1 MINPNTFTI
10 YNASAGSGKTFTLVK
25 DYLVLLLNSSRDDAY
40 KNILA
45 ITFTNKA
52 VGEMKSR
59 VILGLSSLA
68 EEETPT
74 NTESLLKLLIE
85 ETNLE
90 KSEIQNRSKKILKN
104 ILHNYAAFDISTI
117 DRFTHKIIR
126 TFAKDLGI
134 PVNFEV
140 ELNLDLILQEA
151 VDRVINR
158 AGEEKELTKVLLKF
172 TLDKTDDDK
181 SWDISRDLFSF
192 SKLLIRESQQQY
204 VQQLKG
210 KSLQDFADFSE
221 KIKLGIILIEE
232 DITGFA
238 NSFFELL
245 NKFDLTEK
253 DFNGGYLFKYF
264 IKIKNQNYIKLFGA
278 KWQDKLE
285 DSALYP
291 QRLSDDKKTILDQ
304 YQPEIAGLFNKSKK
318 AILKRDYLKAIDKS
332 IIPLSLLSEISKE
345 IDKIKK
351 ERSLVLISD
360 FNPTIAKEINNQP
373 VPFIYERLGERY
385 KNYFIDEFQDTSE
398 MQWTN
403 IIPLADHNLNTIQP
417 NNEPSANI
425 TLVGD
430 AKQSIYRFRGG
441 KAEQFIDLCMAENP
455 FQVEKEVIDLPS
467 NYRSA
472 KVVVEF
478 NNSFFQYISNKFESD
493 TYKTLFLKS
502 VQEPVKQGGGYV
514 NISFLEAKKKEEE
527 LELHPIKSLEI
538 IKDLD
543 AQGVSR
549 SDICILTRTR
559 KESFAIANYLNEQGL
574 SIVSSESLLVSNSP
588 EVRFINNLFALSL
601 NPHDKNIKWELLNYL
616 IQKLEIKDSHKLVLA
631 NLEKEHEKF
640 FAWLT
645 DYEIY
650 FDIKKIQILSIYE
663 AAEYI
668 IRTFSLIKN
677 SDAYLQF
684 YLDFVFD
691 SLNNKNIGISEFL
704 ELWNQKSAKLSIL
717 APASENA
724 VQIMTIHKSKGL
736 EFPIVIYPF
745 ANSALQDVSR
755 ESIWLPLPEGLND
768 IPIGYLKASKG
779 MLDWGET
786 EANAYQELL
795 DKTEFDSINILY
807 VAFTR
812 AAQQLYIIS
821 NLDITAKG
829 EINENK
835 VSGLLIGY
843 LKEKNLWS
851 DEKETFEFGTKV
863 IKNYETS
870 ESSTNLKN
878 SHFFSSSTQ
887 NNAVQIMTKS
897 GLLWDSPQ
905 EKAILKGDL
914 YHNIFSEINT
924 IEDMPSA
931 IQKFT
936 LGENLEESEFQELER
951 LISEVILHPELSE
964 YYSSEAI
971 VIKERNILSPNGEV
985 LRPDR
990 LNIKDK
996 SVTIIDYKTGAFQ
1009 KTHQLQMEQYENIL
1023 TEMGYSVL
1031 KKILIYINTEVNI
1044 AVV

>member
-25 DYLVLLLNSSRDDAY
+25 DYLVLLLNSSKDDAY

-59 VILGLSSLA
+59 VILGLSSLGK
-68 EEETPT
+68 EEIPE
-74 NTESLLKLLIE
+74 NTHSLLLLLIK
-85 ETNLE
+85 ETNLNKE
-90 KSEIQNRSKKILKN
+90 EIQKRSKRILKN

-151 VDRVINR
+151 VDSVINR
-158 AGEEKELTKVLLKF
+158 AGEEKELTTVLLRF

-204 VQQLKG
+204 VQRLKG
-210 KSLQDFADFSE
+210 KSLQDFSQFSE
-221 KIKLGIILIEE
+221 KLKMGVVLLEE
-232 DITGFA
+232 DITTTA
-238 NSFFELL
+238 NAFFQLVVE
-245 NKFDLTEK
+245 NNLTEK

-264 IKIKNQNYIKLFGA
+264 IKIKNHNYIKLFGA

-291 QRLSDDKKTILDQ
+291 QRISEDKKAILDQ
-304 YQPEIAGLFNKSKK
+304 YQPEIARLFSASKK
-318 AILKRDYLKAIDKS
+318 AVLKREYLKAIDRS
-332 IIPLSLLSEISKE
+332 IIPLSLLSEISNE

-403 IIPLADHNLNTIQP
+403 LIPLADHNLNTIQSDT
-417 NNEPSANI
+417 EPSSNI

-455 FQVEKEVIDLPS
+455 FQVEKKVIDLPS
-467 NYRSA
+467 NYRSS
-472 KVVVEF
+472 KEVVAF
-478 NNSFFQYISNKFESD
+478 NNSFFNYIANKFERE
-493 TYKTLFLKS
+493 TYKTLFFKS
-502 VQEPVKQGGGYV
+502 AQEAIKQNGGYV
-514 NISFLEAKKKEEE
+514 NISFLEAKSKEEE
-527 LELHPIKSLEI
+527 LEMHPIKSLEI
-538 IKDLD
+538 IKELD
-543 AQGVSR
+543 EQGVSR
-549 SDICILTRTR
+549 SNICILTRTR
-559 KESFAIANYLNEQGL
+559 KESFAIANYLNEQGI
-574 SIVSSESLLVSNSP
+574 SIVSSESLLISNSP
-588 EVRFINNLFALSL
+588 EVQFINNLFSFSL
-601 NPHDKNIKWELLNYL
+601 NPHDKNVKWELLNYL
-616 IQKLEIKDSHKLVLA
+616 VQKLEIKEAHTLILTT
-631 NLEKEHEKF
+631 LEKEHQDF
-640 FAWLT
+640 FSWLST
-645 DYEIY
+645 HDIY
-650 FDIKKIQILSIYE
+650 FEIKKIQILSIYE

-668 IRTFSLIKN
+668 IRAFSLIKDSN
-677 SDAYLQF
+677 AYLQF

-691 SLNNKNIGISEFL
+691 SLNNKNIGVSEFM
-704 ELWNQKSAKLSIL
+704 ELWGQKSDKLSIL
-717 APASENA
+717 ASKSKDA
-724 VQIMTIHKSKGL
+724 VQIITIHKSKGL

-768 IPIGYLKASKG
+768 IPIGYLKANKA

-786 EANAYQELL
+786 EATAYQELL
-795 DKTEFDSINILY
+795 DKTEFDSINVLY

-812 AAQQLYIIS
+812 AAKQLYIIS

-843 LKEKNLWS
+843 LKAENLWS
-851 DEKETFEFGTKV
+851 ANKNSFDFGNK
-863 IKNYETS
+863 IIENYHTS
-870 ESSTNLKN
+870 EIDNTLKN
-878 SHFFSSSTQ
+878 NHFFSSSTQ

-897 GLLWDSPQ
+897 GLLWDSLQ
-905 EKAILKGDL
+905 EKAIIKGDL
-914 YHNIFSEINT
+914 YHDIFSEIDT
-924 IEDMPSA
+924 IQDMPLA
-931 IQKFT
+931 IKKFT
-936 LGENLEESEFQELER
+936 EDKDLTEAELREIEK
-951 LISEVILHPELSE
+951 LISEVILHPELSK
-964 YYSSEAI
+964 YYTFDAV
-971 VIKERNILSPNGEV
+971 VIKERNILNKNGEV

-996 SVTIIDYKTGAFQ
+996 EVTIIDYKTGAFQ
-1009 KTHQLQMEQYENIL
+1009 KTHQLQMEEYENLLIK
-1023 TEMGYSVL
+1023 MGYGVD
-1031 KKILIYINTEVNI
+1031 KKILIYINTEVNLTF
-1044 AVV
+1044 V

>member
-25 DYLVLLLNSSRDDAY
+25 DYLVLLLNSNRDDAY

-59 VILGLSSLA
+59 VIQGLSSLA
-68 EEETPT
+68 SENILSED
-74 NTESLLKLLIE
+74 SLLKLLIQ
-85 ETNLE
+85 ETNLD
-90 KSEIQNRSKKILKN
+90 KAEIQLRAKRILKN

-210 KSLQDFADFSE
+210 KSLQDFAEFSE
-221 KIKLGIILIEE
+221 KIKMGIILIED
-232 DITGFA
+232 DIIDAA

-245 NKFDLTEK
+245 SKFELTEK

-291 QRLSDDKKTILDQ
+291 QRLSDDKKAVLDQ
-304 YQPEIAGLFNKSKK
+304 HQTEIAEYFNKSKR

-332 IIPLSLLSEISKE
+332 IIPLSLLSEISNE

-403 IIPLADHNLNTIQP
+403 IIPLADHNLNTIQS
-417 NNEPSANI
+417 NTEPAANI

-441 KAEQFIDLCMAENP
+441 KAEQFIDLCMLGNP

-472 KVVVEF
+472 KEVVAF
-478 NNSFFQYISNKFESD
+478 NNSFFQYISNKFESN
-493 TYKTLFLKS
+493 TYKTLFQKS
-502 VQEPVKQGGGYV
+502 GQEPIKTGGGYV

-527 LELHPIKSLEI
+527 LEMHPIKSLEI

-543 AQGVSR
+543 EQGVSR

-559 KESFAIANYLNEQGL
+559 KESFAIANYLNEQGIA
-574 SIVSSESLLVSNSP
+574 IVSSESLLVSNSP
-588 EVRFINNLFALSL
+588 EVRFINNLFTASL

-616 IQKLEIKDSHKLVLA
+616 IQKLEIKDAHKLILE
-631 NLEKEHEKF
+631 NLEKEHQELF
-640 FAWLT
+640 DWLT
-645 DYEIY
+645 EYEIY
-650 FDIKKIQILSIYE
+650 FDIKKIQVLSIYE

-668 IRTFSLIKN
+668 IRAFSLIKE

-691 SLNNKNIGISEFL
+691 SLNNQNIGISEFL
-704 ELWNQKSAKLSIL
+704 ELWNQKSEKLSIL
-717 APASENA
+717 APKSNDA

-745 ANSALQDVSR
+745 ANSALQDISR

-795 DKTEFDSINILY
+795 DKTEFDSINVLY

-843 LKEKNLWS
+843 LKDVNNWKE
-851 DEKETFEFGTKV
+851 DQETFEFGNK
-863 IKNYETS
+863 IIENYKASEETS
-870 ESSTNLKN
+870 NLKN
-878 SHFFSSSTQ
+878 NHFFSSSTQ

-897 GLLWDSPQ
+897 GLLWDSLQ
-905 EKAILKGDL
+905 EKAIVKGDL
-914 YHNIFSEINT
+914 YHDIFSEIDT

-931 IQKFT
+931 IKKFT
-936 LGENLEESEFQELER
+936 QDENLSESELLEIEK

-964 YYSSEAI
+964 YYTDKSI
-971 VIKERNILSPNGEV
+971 VVKERNILNPNGEV

-996 SVTIIDYKTGAFQ
+996 LVTIIDYKTGAFQ
-1009 KTHQLQMEQYENIL
+1009 KTHQLQMEQYANIL
-1023 TEMGYSVL
+1023 TEMGFSIH
-1031 KKILIYINTEVNI
+1031 KKILIYINTEVNLTFI
-1044 AVV
+1044 

>member
-25 DYLVLLLNSSRDDAY
+25 DYLILLLNSSRDDAY

-59 VILGLSSLA
+59 VIVGLSFLA
-68 EEETPT
+68 KENTPK
-74 NTESLLKLLIE
+74 NTEPLLTILIK
-85 ETNLE
+85 ETHLSKE
-90 KSEIQNRSKKILKN
+90 QIQERSKSILKN

-204 VQQLKG
+204 VQKLKG
-210 KSLQDFADFSE
+210 KTLQDFSDFSE

-232 DITGFA
+232 DITGYA
-238 NSFFELL
+238 KSFFEFTT
-245 NKFDLTEK
+245 KFDLSDK

-285 DSALYP
+285 DSPLYP
-291 QRLSDDKKTILDQ
+291 QRLSDDKKAVLDQ
-304 YQPEIAGLFNKSKK
+304 HQSEIAEFFNGSKRS
-318 AILKRDYLKAIDKS
+318 ILKRDYLKAIDKS
-332 IIPLSLLSEISKE
+332 IIPLSLLSEISNE

-403 IIPLADHNLNTIQP
+403 IIPLADHNLNTIQSDT
-417 NNEPSANI
+417 EPAANI

-472 KVVVEF
+472 KEVVEF
-478 NNSFFQYISNKFESD
+478 NNSFFKYISNKFESN
-493 TYKTLFLKS
+493 TYKTLFMGS
-502 VQEPVKQGGGYV
+502 AQEPINQEGGYV
-514 NISFLEAKKKEEE
+514 NISFLDAKKKEEE

-543 AQGVSR
+543 KQGVSR

-559 KESFAIANYLNEQGL
+559 KESFAIANYLNEQGV

-588 EVRFINNLFALSL
+588 EVRFINNLFTASL

-616 IQKLEIKDSHKLVLA
+616 VQKLEIKDSHKLIID
-631 NLEKEHEKF
+631 NLENEHEDF
-640 FAWLT
+640 FSWLT
-645 DYEIY
+645 DYDIY

-668 IRTFSLIKN
+668 IRAFSLIKY

-691 SLNNKNIGISEFL
+691 SLTNKNIGVSEFL
-704 ELWNQKSAKLSIL
+704 DLWNQKSEKLSIL
-717 APASENA
+717 APKSNNA

-745 ANSALQDVSR
+745 ANSALQDISR
-755 ESIWLPLPEGLND
+755 ESLWLPLPDGLND

-786 EANAYQELL
+786 ESKAYQELL
-795 DKTEFDSINILY
+795 DKTEFDNINILY

-812 AAQQLYIIS
+812 ASQQLYLIS
-821 NLDITAKG
+821 NLDISSKG

-843 LKEKNLWS
+843 LKENNLWNENQDS
-851 DEKETFEFGTKV
+851 FEFGLKK
-863 IKNYETS
+863 IAEYKTS
-870 ESSTNLKN
+870 ETAANLKSN
-878 SHFFSSSTQ
+878 QFFSSSTQ

-897 GLLWDSPQ
+897 GLLWDSLQ
-905 EKAILKGDL
+905 EKAIIKGDL
-914 YHNIFSEINT
+914 YHDIFSEIDT
-924 IEDMPSA
+924 LEDMPLA

-936 LGENLEESEFQELER
+936 QDKNLSKNELQKLEK

-964 YYSSEAI
+964 YYTPDALI
-971 VIKERNILSPNGEV
+971 VKEKNILSPDGEV

-990 LNIKDK
+990 LIIKNNF
-996 SVTIIDYKTGAFQ
+996 VTIIDYKTGAFQ
-1009 KTHQLQMEQYENIL
+1009 KAHQIQMQQYENIL
-1023 TEMGYSVL
+1023 SEMGYTCL

-1044 AVV
+1044 KFV

>member
-68 EEETPT
+68 KEDTPA
-74 NTESLLKLLIE
+74 NTESLMTLLIN
-85 ETNLE
+85 ETDLE
-90 KSEIQNRSKKILKN
+90 KSEIQKRSKRILKN

-221 KIKLGIILIEE
+221 KIKLGITLVEE
-232 DITGFA
+232 DITGA
-238 NSFFELL
+238 AKSFFELL
-245 NKFDLTEK
+245 ASFDLTEK

-264 IKIKNQNYIKLFGA
+264 TKIKNQNYIKLFGA

-285 DSALYP
+285 DSVLYP
-291 QRLSDDKKTILDQ
+291 QRLSDDKKAVLDEHQ
-304 YQPEIAGLFNKSKK
+304 SEIAELFNRSKK

-332 IIPLSLLSEISKE
+332 IIPLSLLSEISNE
-345 IDKIKK
+345 VDKIKK

-403 IIPLADHNLNTIQP
+403 IIPLADHNLNTIQS
-417 NNEPSANI
+417 NNEPAANI

-441 KAEQFIDLCMAENP
+441 KAEQFIDLCMADNP

-472 KVVVEF
+472 KEVVAF
-478 NNSFFQYISNKFESD
+478 NNSFFQYISNKFESN
-493 TYKTLFLKS
+493 TYKSLFLKS
-502 VQEPVKQGGGYV
+502 AQEPIKQGGGYV
-514 NISFLEAKKKEEE
+514 NISFLDAKRRDEE

-543 AQGVSR
+543 EQGISR

-559 KESFAIANYLNEQGL
+559 KESFAIANY
-574 SIVSSESLLVSNSP
+574 
-588 EVRFINNLFALSL
+588 
-601 NPHDKNIKWELLNYL
+601 
-616 IQKLEIKDSHKLVLA
+616 
-631 NLEKEHEKF
+631 
-640 FAWLT
+640 
-645 DYEIY
+645 
-650 FDIKKIQILSIYE
+650 
-663 AAEYI
+663 
-668 IRTFSLIKN
+668 
-677 SDAYLQF
+677 
-684 YLDFVFD
+684 
-691 SLNNKNIGISEFL
+691 
-704 ELWNQKSAKLSIL
+704 
-717 APASENA
+717 
-724 VQIMTIHKSKGL
+724 
-736 EFPIVIYPF
+736 
-745 ANSALQDVSR
+745 
-755 ESIWLPLPEGLND
+755 
-768 IPIGYLKASKG
+768 
-779 MLDWGET
+779 
-786 EANAYQELL
+786 
-795 DKTEFDSINILY
+795 
-807 VAFTR
+807 
-812 AAQQLYIIS
+812 
-821 NLDITAKG
+821 
-829 EINENK
+829 
-835 VSGLLIGY
+835 
-843 LKEKNLWS
+843 
-851 DEKETFEFGTKV
+851 
-863 IKNYETS
+863 
-870 ESSTNLKN
+870 
-878 SHFFSSSTQ
+878 
-887 NNAVQIMTKS
+887 
-897 GLLWDSPQ
+897 
-905 EKAILKGDL
+905 
-914 YHNIFSEINT
+914 
-924 IEDMPSA
+924 
-931 IQKFT
+931 
-936 LGENLEESEFQELER
+936 
-951 LISEVILHPELSE
+951 
-964 YYSSEAI
+964 
-971 VIKERNILSPNGEV
+971 
-985 LRPDR
+985 
-990 LNIKDK
+990 
-996 SVTIIDYKTGAFQ
+996 
-1009 KTHQLQMEQYENIL
+1009 
-1023 TEMGYSVL
+1023 
-1031 KKILIYINTEVNI
+1031 
-1044 AVV
+1044 

>member
-1 MINPNTFTI
+1 MTNSNTFTI

-68 EEETPT
+68 KEETPASS
-74 NTESLLKLLIE
+74 EPLLALLIK
-85 ETNLE
+85 ETNL
-90 KSEIQNRSKKILKN
+90 KKDEIQKRSKRILKN

-134 PVNFEV
+134 PTNFEV
-140 ELNLDLILQEA
+140 ELNVDLILQEA

-181 SWDISRDLFSF
+181 SWDIGRDLFSF
-192 SKLLIRESQQQY
+192 SKLLIRENQQQY

-210 KSLQDFADFSE
+210 KNLQDFADFSE
-221 KIKLGIILIEE
+221 KVKLGIVLIEE
-232 DITGFA
+232 DITGAA
-238 NSFFELL
+238 NSFFDLL
-245 NKFDLTEK
+245 AKFDLTEK

-264 IKIKNQNYIKLFGA
+264 IKIKNRNFIKLFGA

-291 QRLSDDKKTILDQ
+291 QRLSDDKKAVLDQ
-304 YQPEIAGLFNKSKK
+304 HQSEIAALFNSSKK

-332 IIPLSLLSEISKE
+332 IIPLSLLSEISNE

-403 IIPLADHNLNTIQP
+403 IIPLADHNLNTIQSDS
-417 NNEPSANI
+417 EPAANL

-455 FQVEKEVIDLPS
+455 FQVKKEVIDLPS

-472 KVVVEF
+472 KEVVEF

-493 TYKTLFLKS
+493 TYKSLFLKS
-502 VQEPVKQGGGYV
+502 AQEPIKQVGGYV
-514 NISFLEAKKKEEE
+514 NISFLKAKKKEEE

-543 AQGVSR
+543 EQGVSR

-559 KESFAIANYLNEQGL
+559 KESFAIANYLNEQGVA
-574 SIVSSESLLVSNSP
+574 IVSSESLLVSNSP
-588 EVRFINNLFALSL
+588 EVRFINNLLSVSL

-616 IQKLEIKDSHKLVLA
+616 VQKLEIKDAHKLILE
-631 NLEKEHEKF
+631 NLEKEHQGF

-645 DYEIY
+645 EHDIY
-650 FDIKKIQILSIYE
+650 FDLKKIQILSIYE

-668 IRTFSLIKN
+668 IRAFSLIKD

-704 ELWNQKSAKLSIL
+704 ELWSQKSEKLSIL
-717 APASENA
+717 APASNDA

-755 ESIWLPLPEGLND
+755 ESIWLPLPEGLNE

-795 DKTEFDSINILY
+795 YKTEFDSINILY

-821 NLDITAKG
+821 NLDINAKG

-835 VSGLLIGY
+835 VSGLLIGF
-843 LKEKNLWS
+843 LKANHLWE
-851 DEKETFEFGTKV
+851 DGQDIFEFGS
-863 IKNYETS
+863 KNIENYKASDVTS
-870 ESSTNLKN
+870 NLKN
-878 SHFFSSSTQ
+878 NRFFSSSTQ

-897 GLLWDSPQ
+897 GLLWGSLQ
-905 EKAILKGDL
+905 EKAIIKGDL
-914 YHNIFSEINT
+914 YHDIFSEIDT
-924 IEDMPSA
+924 MEDMPSA
-931 IQKFT
+931 IKKFT
-936 LGENLEESEFQELER
+936 QDEDIPESELQELEQ

-964 YYSSEAI
+964 YYTAKSI
-971 VIKERNILSPNGEV
+971 VVKERNILSPNGEV

-996 SVTIIDYKTGAFQ
+996 FVTIIDYKTGAFQ

-1023 TEMGYSVL
+1023 NEMGYSVI
-1031 KKILIYINTEVNI
+1031 KKILIYINTEVNLTF
-1044 AVV
+1044 V

>member
-68 EEETPT
+68 KEETPKSS
-74 NTESLLKLLIE
+74 ESLLALLIK
-85 ETNLE
+85 ETGLS
-90 KSEIQNRSKKILKN
+90 KPEIQERSRRILKN

-192 SKLLIRESQQQY
+192 SKLLIRESQQEY

-210 KSLQDFADFSE
+210 KSLQDFSDFSE

-232 DITGFA
+232 DIAGYA
-238 NSFFELL
+238 KSFFELVT
-245 NKFDLTEK
+245 KFDLGEK

-264 IKIKNQNYIKLFGA
+264 IKIKNQNFIKLFGA
-278 KWQDKLE
+278 KWQDQLE
-285 DSALYP
+285 DSVLYP
-291 QRLSDDKKTILDQ
+291 KRVSEDKKAVLDQ
-304 YQPEIAGLFNKSKK
+304 NQSEIAGLFKNSKR

-332 IIPLSLLSEISKE
+332 IIPLSLLSEISNE

-403 IIPLADHNLNTIQP
+403 IIPLADHNLNTIQSDT
-417 NNEPSANI
+417 EPAANI

-455 FQVEKEVIDLPS
+455 FQVVKEVIDLPS

-472 KVVVEF
+472 KEVVEF
-478 NNSFFQYISNKFESD
+478 NNSFFQYISNKFESN
-493 TYKTLFLKS
+493 TYKTLFMGS
-502 VQEPVKQGGGYV
+502 AQEPIKQVGGYV

-543 AQGVSR
+543 KQGVSR

-559 KESFAIANYLNEQGL
+559 KESFAVANYLNEQGV

-588 EVRFINNLFALSL
+588 EVRFINNLFTASL

-616 IQKLEIKDSHKLVLA
+616 VQRLEIKDSHKLILE
-631 NLEKEHEKF
+631 NLEKEHQEF
-640 FAWLT
+640 FDWLSHY
-645 DYEIY
+645 DIY
-650 FDIKKIQILSIYE
+650 FDIKKIETLSIYE

-668 IRTFSLIKN
+668 IRAFSLIKD

-691 SLNNKNIGISEFL
+691 SLNNKNIGVSEFL
-704 ELWNQKSAKLSIL
+704 ELWDQKSEKLSIL
-717 APASENA
+717 APKSDDA

-745 ANSALQDVSR
+745 ANSALQDITR

-768 IPIGYLKASKG
+768 IPIGYLKASKA

-786 EANAYQELL
+786 EGNAYQDLL
-795 DKTEFDSINILY
+795 DKTEFDSINVLY

-812 AAQQLYIIS
+812 ASQQLYIIS
-821 NLDITAKG
+821 NLDISSKG

-843 LKEKNLWS
+843 LKDKGIWK
-851 DEKETFEFGTKV
+851 DDQKTFEFGVKMIENYKV
-863 IKNYETS
+863 PETA
-870 ESSTNLKN
+870 TNLKN
-878 SHFFSSSTQ
+878 NHFISSSTQ
-887 NNAVQIMTKS
+887 NNAVQIVTKS
-897 GLLWDSPQ
+897 GLLWDSLQ
-905 EKAILKGDL
+905 EKAIIKGDL
-914 YHNIFSEINT
+914 YHDIFSEIDSL
-924 IEDMPSA
+924 EDMPLA
-931 IQKFT
+931 IKKFT
-936 LGENLEESEFQELER
+936 QDKNLSVSELQELEK
-951 LISEVILHPELSE
+951 LITEVVQHPELIE
-964 YYSSEAI
+964 YYTSDDLVA
-971 VIKERNILSPNGEV
+971 KEKNILSLNGEV

-990 LNIKDK
+990 LNIKNNF
-996 SVTIIDYKTGAFQ
+996 VTIIDYKTGAFQ
-1009 KTHQLQMEQYENIL
+1009 KSHQLQLEQYENIL
-1023 TEMGYSVL
+1023 SQMGYTCL

-1044 AVV
+1044 TFV

>member
-68 EEETPT
+68 EEKTPT
-74 NTESLLKLLIE
+74 NTESLLKLLME
-85 ETNLE
+85 ETSLE

-134 PVNFEV
+134 PANFEV

-221 KIKLGIILIEE
+221 KIKLGITLIEE

-238 NSFFELL
+238 NSFFELS

-291 QRLSDDKKTILDQ
+291 QRLSDDKKAILDQ
-304 YQPEIAGLFNKSKK
+304 HQLEIAELFNRSKK

-332 IIPLSLLSEISKE
+332 IIPLSLLSEISNE

-403 IIPLADHNLNTIQP
+403 IIPLADHNLNTIQS
-417 NNEPSANI
+417 NDESAANI

-472 KVVVEF
+472 KEVVEF
-478 NNSFFQYISNKFESD
+478 NNSFFQYISNKFESH
-493 TYKTLFLKS
+493 TYKTLFLNSAQK
-502 VQEPVKQGGGYV
+502 PIKQGGGYV

-527 LELHPIKSLEI
+527 LELHPIKALEI

-559 KESFAIANYLNEQGL
+559 KESFAIANYLNEQGV

-588 EVRFINNLFALSL
+588 EVRFINNLLTASL

-616 IQKLEIKDSHKLVLA
+616 VQKLEIKDAHKLILE
-631 NLEKEHEKF
+631 NLEKEHQEF
-640 FAWLT
+640 FAWLS
-645 DYEIY
+645 DYDIY
-650 FDIKKIQILSIYE
+650 FDIKKIQVLSIYE

-668 IRTFSLIKN
+668 IRAFSLIKN

-691 SLNNKNIGISEFL
+691 SLNNKNIGVSEFL
-704 ELWNQKSAKLSIL
+704 ELWNQKSEKLSIL
-717 APASENA
+717 APKSNNA

-745 ANSALQDVSR
+745 ANSALQDVTR

-821 NLDITAKG
+821 NLDISAKG
-829 EINENK
+829 EINEKK

-843 LKEKNLWS
+843 LKDNNLWS

-863 IKNYETS
+863 MENYQTS

-878 SHFFSSSTQ
+878 SHYFSSSTQ

-897 GLLWDSPQ
+897 GLLWDSLQ

-914 YHNIFSEINT
+914 YHDIFSEIDT

-936 LGENLEESEFQELER
+936 LRENLEESEFQELER

-964 YYSSEAI
+964 YYSSEAT
-971 VIKERNILSPNGEV
+971 VVKERNILSPNGEV

-990 LNIKDK
+990 LNIKNK
-996 SVTIIDYKTGAFQ
+996 IVTIIDYKTGAFQ

-1023 TEMGYSVL
+1023 TEMGYSVH

-1044 AVV
+1044 TIV

>member
-1 MINPNTFTI
+1 MSNPNTFTI

-25 DYLVLLLNSSRDDAY
+25 DYLVLLLKSNSDDAY
-40 KNILA
+40 RNILA

-59 VILGLSSLA
+59 LIDALSSLSLQP
-68 EEETPT
+68 TPT
-74 NTESLLKLLIE
+74 SALSLLDLLLK
-85 ETNLE
+85 ETELTE
-90 KSEIQNRSKKILKN
+90 IEIQERSKKILKN

-140 ELNLDLILQEA
+140 EMNLDLILQEA

-204 VQQLKG
+204 LQQLKG
-210 KSLQDFADFSE
+210 KNLQDFTEFSE
-221 KIKLGIILIEE
+221 KIKLAIYLVED
-232 DITGFA
+232 DITGYSK
-238 NSFFELL
+238 SFFEILT
-245 NKFDLTEK
+245 KFDLTEK

-264 IKIKNQNYIKLFGA
+264 MKIKNQNFIKLFGA

-291 QRLSDDKKTILDQ
+291 QRLSDDKKAVLDQ
-304 YQPEIAGLFNKSKK
+304 HQSEIADLFKKSKN

-332 IIPLSLLSEISKE
+332 IIPLSLLSEISNE

-385 KNYFIDEFQDTSE
+385 NNYFIDEFQDTSE

-403 IIPLADHNLNTIQP
+403 IIPLADHNLNTDQP
-417 NNEPSANI
+417 IGEPAANI

-441 KAEQFIDLCMAENP
+441 KAEQFIELCTNENP
-455 FQVEKEVIDLPS
+455 FIVEKEVIDLP
-467 NYRSA
+467 NNFRSA
-472 KVVVEF
+472 KEVVEF
-478 NNSFFQYISNKFESD
+478 NNSLFQYISDKFENS
-493 TYKTLFLKS
+493 TYKNLFEKS
-502 VQEPVKQGGGYV
+502 TQTPIKKLGGYV
-514 NISFLEAKKKEEE
+514 NISFLETKKKEEE
-527 LELHPIKSLEI
+527 MELHPIKALDI

-543 AQGVSR
+543 DQGISR

-559 KESFAIANYLNEQGL
+559 KESFAIANYLNEQGIA
-574 SIVSSESLLVSNSP
+574 IVSSESLLVSNSP
-588 EVRFINNLFALSL
+588 EVRFINNLFTASL
-601 NPHDKNIKWELLNYL
+601 NPKDKNIKWELLNYL
-616 IQKLEIKDSHKLVLA
+616 VQKLQIKDAHKIILE
-631 NLEKEHEKF
+631 NLEKEHQEF
-640 FAWLT
+640 FSWLT
-645 DYEIY
+645 EYDIY
-650 FDIKKIQILSIYE
+650 FDLKKIQILSIYE
-663 AAEYI
+663 SAEYI
-668 IRTFSLIKN
+668 IRSFGLIKD

-691 SLNNKNIGISEFL
+691 SLNNKNIGVSEFL
-704 ELWNQKSAKLSIL
+704 ELWNQKSEKLSIL
-717 APASENA
+717 APKSDHA

-755 ESIWLPLPEGLND
+755 ESIWLPLPEGLDD
-768 IPIGYLKASKG
+768 IPIGFLKASKN
-779 MLDWGET
+779 MLEWGET
-786 EANAYQELL
+786 EGHAYQELL

-812 AAQQLYIIS
+812 ASQQLYIIS
-821 NLDITAKG
+821 NLDLSSKG

-843 LKEKNLWS
+843 LKANNLWV
-851 DEKETFEFGTKV
+851 DDRNTYEFGLKDLENHPTK
-863 IKNYETS
+863 KS
-870 ESSTNLKN
+870 AGNLIN
-878 SHFFSSSTQ
+878 THFYSSSTQ

-897 GLLWDSPQ
+897 GALWDSSQ
-905 EKAILKGDL
+905 EKAIKKGDL
-914 YHNIFSEINT
+914 FHDIFSEIDT
-924 IEDMPSA
+924 IEDMSSA
-931 IQKFT
+931 IKKFT
-936 LGENLEESEFQELER
+936 QEENLSESELQELEK

-964 YYSSEAI
+964 YYTQESL
-971 VIKERNILSPNGEV
+971 VVKERNILSPTGEV

-990 LNIKDK
+990 LIIKDNF
-996 SVTIIDYKTGAFQ
+996 VTIIDYKTGAFQ
-1009 KTHQLQMEQYENIL
+1009 KTHQLQMEEYENIL
-1023 TEMGYSVL
+1023 SEMGYKTL

-1044 AVV
+1044 AIV

>member
-1 MINPNTFTI
+1 LIKPNTFTI

-25 DYLVLLLNSSRDDAY
+25 DYLALLLKSSSDDAY

-59 VILGLSSLA
+59 VILGLSSLSK
-68 EEETPT
+68 EITPV
-74 NTESLLKLLIE
+74 NTESLLTLLIK
-85 ETNLE
+85 ETQLNKE
-90 KSEIQNRSKKILKN
+90 EIQQRAKRILKN
-104 ILHNYAAFDISTI
+104 ILHNYASFDISTI

-158 AGEEKELTKVLLKF
+158 AGDEKELTKVLLKF

-192 SKLLIRESQQQY
+192 SKLLIRESQQEHIL
-204 VQQLKG
+204 QLKG

-232 DITGFA
+232 DLNQVAA
-238 NSFFELL
+238 NFSEI
-245 NKFDLTEK
+245 TEK
-253 DFNGGYLFKYF
+253 EGLERLNFTRGSVFDYF
-264 IKIKNQNYIKLFGA
+264 IKLKKGIYKVPPAAAWQTKIDDEPLYSKAVPEQIKI
-278 KWQDKLE
+278 
-285 DSALYP
+285 
-291 QRLSDDKKTILDQ
+291 ILDKH
-304 YQPEIAGLFNKSKK
+304 QPEIASAFHK
-318 AILKRDYLKAIDKS
+318 AQRHLIKRGYLKAIDKS
-332 IIPLSLLSEISKE
+332 IIPLSLLSEISNE

-403 IIPLADHNLNTIQP
+403 IIPLADHNLNTIQQ
-417 NNEPSANI
+417 NGEPAAKI

-441 KAEQFIDLCMAENP
+441 KAEQFIDLCAKGNP

-472 KVVVEF
+472 KEVVAF
-478 NNSFFQYISNKFESD
+478 NNSFFKYISNIFESD
-493 TYKTLFLKS
+493 TYRTLFENS
-502 VQEPVKQGGGYV
+502 GQESIKKGGGYV
-514 NISFLEAKKKEEE
+514 NISFLDAKKKEDE
-527 LELHPIKSLEI
+527 LELHPKKVLEI

-543 AQGVSR
+543 DQGVSR
-549 SDICILTRTR
+549 SDICVLTRTR
-559 KESFAIANYLNEQGL
+559 KESFAIANYLNEQGVAL
-574 SIVSSESLLVSNSP
+574 VSSESLLVSNSP
-588 EVRFINNLFALSL
+588 EVRFINNLFIASL
-601 NPHDKNIKWELLNYL
+601 NPNDKNIKWELLNYL
-616 IQKLEIKDSHKLVLA
+616 VQKLEVEDAHNLILE
-631 NLEKEHEKF
+631 NLEKSHQEF
-640 FAWLT
+640 FTWLT
-645 DYEIY
+645 EYDIY
-650 FDIKKIQILSIYE
+650 FDIKKIQVLSIYE
-663 AAEYI
+663 SAEYI
-668 IRTFSLIKN
+668 IRTFSLNKE

-684 YLDFVFD
+684 YLDFIFD
-691 SLNNKNIGISEFL
+691 SLNNNTTGISEFL
-704 ELWNQKSAKLSIL
+704 DLWEQKREKLSIL
-717 APASENA
+717 APKSNDA

-745 ANSALQDVSR
+745 ANSALKDISR

-768 IPIGYLKASKG
+768 IPVGYLKASKG
-779 MLDWGET
+779 MLDWGEI

-812 AAQQLYIIS
+812 ASQQLYIIS
-821 NLDITAKG
+821 NLELSSKG

-843 LKEKNLWS
+843 LKSHHLWNEGES
-851 DEKETFEFGTKV
+851 YEFGAKA
-863 IKNYETS
+863 IDNYLAPELSATRR
-870 ESSTNLKN
+870 STQ
-878 SHFFSSSTQ
+878 FFSTSTQ

-897 GLLWDSPQ
+897 GVLWDSMQ
-905 EKAILKGDL
+905 EVAINKGNL
-914 YHNIFSEINT
+914 YHDIFSEIDT
-924 IEDMPSA
+924 FDDMPLA
-931 IQKFT
+931 IEKFT
-936 LGENLEESEFQELER
+936 KEVNLSEEELQDLER
-951 LISEVILHPELSE
+951 LISAVILHPELSH
-964 YYSSEAI
+964 YFSPEAV
-971 VIKERNILSPNGEV
+971 VIKERNILSPDGEV

-990 LNIKDK
+990 LNIKENL
-996 SVTIIDYKTGAFQ
+996 VTIIDYKTGSFQ
-1009 KTHQLQMEQYENIL
+1009 KTHQLQMDQYEQIL
-1023 TEMGYSVL
+1023 SEMGYTTL
-1031 KKILIYINTEVNI
+1031 KKILIYINTEVKLTF
-1044 AVV
+1044 V